1 MVLRVDEIGRSGMGP
16 LLHKRV
22 DQIVP
27 VHVVH
32 KTDDSRVAVIVVF
45 KVTQVISHLGRRPQ
59 VYPDW
64 ERQREPIVGPLA
76 QSAYQL
82 LAPVL

>member
-22 DQIVP
+22 DQVVP

-32 KTDDSRVAVIVVF
+32 KTDNPRVTVIVVF
-45 KVTQVISHLGRRPQ
+45 KVAQVIPHLGRRSQ
-59 VYPDW
+59 VHPDW

-76 QSAYQL
+76 QSAY
-82 LAPVL
+82 